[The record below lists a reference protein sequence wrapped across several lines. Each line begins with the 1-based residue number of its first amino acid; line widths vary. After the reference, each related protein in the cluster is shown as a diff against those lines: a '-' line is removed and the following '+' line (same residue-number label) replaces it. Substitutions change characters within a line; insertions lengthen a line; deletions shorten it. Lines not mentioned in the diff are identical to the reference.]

1 MPVIKAKNSN
11 GEWEVVA
18 SANNTSISATG
29 SLKYA
34 VVQAATDT
42 TFDLSS
48 YVAPGAEFLL
58 MFFVEDNVGNHIGGT
73 NCFIW
78 NSRLNKIQQK
88 DTSNGTSL
96 TMDVTWENNVR
107 LDFSY
112 NYDTCIF
119 SVADTPGYDI
129 EHPHFTTGYL
139 YYAG

>member
-1 MPVIKAKNSN
+1 MSVIKAKNSN

-18 SANNTSISATG
+18 SATNTSITATG

-34 VVQAATDT
+34 VVQPATDT
-42 TFDLSS
+42 TFDLSN
-48 YVAPGAEFLL
+48 YVAPGTEFLL
-58 MFFVEDNVGNHIGGT
+58 MFFVEDNVGNLIGGT

-78 NSRLNKIQQK
+78 DSRLNKIQQK

-96 TMDVTWENNVR
+96 TTNVLWKDNNR

-129 EHPHFTTGYL
+129 ENPHFTTGIL